1 MTLATIERVQPRIGA
16 FFDMDKTILS
26 ENSATL
32 YMRYARDGNRK
43 VFEEPHHERRT
54 ALVSLVIAPM
64 TQS

>member
-32 YMRYARDGNRK
+32 YMRHRY
-43 VFEEPHHERRT
+43 
-54 ALVSLVIAPM
+54 
-64 TQS
+64 